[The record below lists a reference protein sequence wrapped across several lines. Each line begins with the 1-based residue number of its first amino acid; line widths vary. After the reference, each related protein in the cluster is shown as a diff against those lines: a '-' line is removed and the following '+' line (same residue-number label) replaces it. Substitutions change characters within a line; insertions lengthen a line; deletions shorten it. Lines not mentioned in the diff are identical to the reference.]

1 MYLIFRCSRCGRY
14 LYAEEGT
21 GTRTCPCGKRIVLRK
36 ARVVTRAEDAREAS
50 EMVRSLQL
58 GGREMTGFS

>member
-21 GTRTCPCGKRIVLRK
+21 GTRTCPCKKRIVLRK
-36 ARVVTRAEDAREAS
+36 ARVIARAEDAREAG
-50 EMVRSLQL
+50 EMVRSLQM

>member
-1 MYLIFRCSRCGRY
+1 VYLIFRCSRCGRY
-14 LYAEEGT
+14 LYAEQGT

-36 ARVVTRAEDAREAS
+36 TRMIARAEDAREAG

-58 GGREMTGFS
+58 EGREMSGFS